1 VFRYLEYIREAS
13 EALWRN
19 RARSILTM
27 LGMIIGTASVIAVFG
42 ISRAAA
48 SGIGSMIDSFG
59 APGNYIAVDST
70 QPFPQRATIEYRDLA
85 SIEAQTSGLIASLQ
99 PNYSGAFRV
108 RVGTRSGF
116 ESVNEQGGYAP
127 ADQVALQEGRR
138 IDMDDVDSAAHVVV
152 LTADLAEKYFPA
164 GSAVGSFMTVNGSR
178 FQVIGVYSPISGSLF
193 SSIAGSGV
201 LFIPYSTL
209 HNMIPGPISGG
220 IFFYSEPGVKDD
232 DAIAAVK
239 RALEHIHGPQA
250 QYSSQNGADA
260 IGSFSKVINIIAA
273 GLSGIGA
280 VALLV
285 AGIGIMNIMLVSV
298 VERTREIGIRKSIGA
313 SRRDIA
319 LQFLMEATILSLLGG
334 GTGLALGLVTTIGVA
349 SYISKQLGAAIIPY
363 LMLVALALVFSI
375 GIGMAFGMYPAIR
388 AAKLD
393 PIEALRS

>member
-1 VFRYLEYIREAS
+1 VFRYLEYIREATD
-13 EALWRN
+13 ALWRN

-48 SGIGSMIDSFG
+48 SGIASTISSFG
-59 APGNYIAVDST
+59 TPSSYIAVDSS
-70 QPFPQRATIEYRDLA
+70 QPYPQRAAIEYRDLA
-85 SIEAQTSGLIASLQ
+85 SIEAQTSGLLAHLEPYYGTS
-99 PNYSGAFRV
+99 YRV
-108 RVGTRSGF
+108 REGAITGY
-116 ESVNEQGGYAP
+116 ESVGSSGGYGP
-127 ADQVALQEGRR
+127 ADKSPMQEGRKVT
-138 IDMDDVDSAAHVVV
+138 IDDVDAAAHVVAM
-152 LTADLAEKYFPA
+152 TPDLETKYFPH
-164 GSAVGSFMTVNGSR
+164 GGAVGSYITINGSR
-178 FQVIGVYSPISGSLF
+178 FQVIGVYAPIGGSLF
-193 SSIAGSGV
+193 NAAAGSGTF
-201 LFIPYSTL
+201 FIPYTTL
-209 HNMIPGPISGG
+209 HTMNPGAVPG
-220 IFFYSEPGVKDD
+220 IVFYAADGVKDD
-232 DAIAAVK
+232 DAGAAIK
-239 RALEHIHGPQA
+239 RALQHIHGSSA
-250 QYSSQNGADA
+250 QYIVQNGA
-260 IGSFSKVINIIAA
+260 SFVAGFQKVIDIIAA

-334 GTGLALGLVTTIGVA
+334 GTGLAIGLLTTIGVA

-363 LMLVALALVFSI
+363 LMLVSLAIVFSI
-375 GIGMAFGMYPAIR
+375 GIGMAFGMYPALR